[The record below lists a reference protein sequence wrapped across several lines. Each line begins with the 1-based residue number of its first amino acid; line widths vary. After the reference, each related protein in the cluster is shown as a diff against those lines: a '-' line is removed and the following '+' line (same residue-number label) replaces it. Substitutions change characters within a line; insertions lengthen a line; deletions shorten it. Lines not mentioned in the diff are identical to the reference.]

1 MRRLA
6 RPAAAG
12 GILRRPA
19 AQPDAKRR
27 ARRGG
32 AEVEGPQERYQ
43 RGDSVVGVEVAPGGF
58 SRGDWLVAEE
68 GIYFQKKVQAA
79 GKVEREEIEGGERE
93 VVVSLTGTS
102 SEELLRFATAHRPC
116 LVRWHL
122 CTTECDQLRENPN
135 LLHIRKLKRVAATSP
150 KTWENNLIEEGDTPA
165 LREEEERWRRE
176 KEVEEKKKKKKRSS
190 SSSRSRSRRKKKKKK
205 KKEVRA
211 GQGEGTAPVRMKL
224 GGKTTAKKSLEALF
238 LGTGLDP
245 DPKNR
250 KRLLRKVKQKL
261 KKAKDTSSSSS
272 STSSEDSSEVQ
283 EGLLQDRSKVHR
295 IASMAPGVLAA
306 QGIGNMQQYLVR
318 VTGSGWEEGGSQLPP
333 LLSLYNRTYVTHRLT
348 GGTNREYTTL
358 SWIGDLML
366 QGKVA
371 ESMDAIMQRLKSIE
385 LTASGMAWSTAQKIE
400 IVPSPEAAISSR
412 QEMHLAKKEA
422 KLDSEAKAPAAGSEK
437 GKGKTKDKGKE
448 KGKEK
453 GKGKP
458 KETEAKK

>member
-32 AEVEGPQERYQ
+32 AEAEGPQERYQ

-135 LLHIRKLKRVAATSP
+135 LLHIRKLKKVAATSP

-165 LREEEERWRRE
+165 LREEEEQWRRE
-176 KEVEEKKKKKKRSS
+176 KEAEEKKRKKRST

-205 KKEVRA
+205 KKEVRV

-261 KKAKDTSSSSS
+261 KKAKDSSSSSS

-333 LLSLYNRTYVTHRLT
+333 SYPFTTGPMSLT
-348 GGTNREYTTL
+348 
-358 SWIGDLML
+358 D
-366 QGKVA
+366 
-371 ESMDAIMQRLKSIE
+371 
-385 LTASGMAWSTAQKIE
+385 
-400 IVPSPEAAISSR
+400 
-412 QEMHLAKKEA
+412 
-422 KLDSEAKAPAAGSEK
+422 
-437 GKGKTKDKGKE
+437 
-448 KGKEK
+448 
-453 GKGKP
+453 
-458 KETEAKK
+458 